1 MSVFAG
7 VSDVLLQ
14 GGHHPGPAGRVDHAQ
29 EDVDEVEVCEVVDAS
44 GVAEP
49 EEVVGE
55 GGKEEAGGEEV
66 AQVHPLG
73 DDPGDEER
81 DRVERR
87 VEVDHRVK
95 FSFSLVLR
103 YFMLFSVS

>member
-1 MSVFAG
+1 MSLQER
-7 VSDVLLQ
+7 DVLLQ
-14 GGHHPGPAGRVDHAQ
+14 SGNHPGPSAGVHHAQ
-29 EDVDEVEVCEVVDAS
+29 EDVDEVEVGEVVDAS

-55 GGKEEAGGEEV
+55 GGEEEAGGEVV
-66 AQVHPLG
+66 AEVHPLG

-81 DRVERR
+81 DGVERR

-95 FSFSLVLR
+95 FSFSLFLR
-103 YFMLFSVS
+103 YSMIFSVS